1 MNKINSIRR
10 LLLFVAGFLMTAVSY
25 AQTTVSGNVTDDT
38 GEPVIGAS
46 VMMPKWLSDAV
57 FYQIYP
63 SSYMDT
69 DGNGI
74 GDLPG
79 ITSKLDYIKSIG
91 VNALWLN
98 PIFES
103 GWFDGG
109 YDVIDYYKV
118 DPRFGTNSDLVTLV
132 TEAHKRGIKV
142 CLDLVAGHTSSE
154 CAWFKAS
161 AEKDANG
168 RYSDYFIWLDNISDA
183 EKQEIAARKQEPDP
197 AASTR
202 GRYVEANAPRAKYYE
217 KNFFE
222 CQPALNYGFANPN
235 PNHPWEQG
243 VDAPGP
249 QAVRREMRNIMS
261 FWFDKGIDGFRV
273 DMAPSLVKNDPD
285 KKAVSLLWNE
295 MREWKDKNY
304 PECVLISEWSDPAVA
319 IPAGFNI
326 DFMIHFGI
334 KGYPSLFFARN
345 TPWGKWEKYNYCYFD
360 RSGKGNISEFID
372 NYTKAYTATKDKGYI
387 AIPSSNHD
395 YQRPNVADRNTLEQ
409 LKVAMT
415 FFLTMPGVPFIYYG
429 DEIAMKYQ
437 MDLPSKEGSNDRAG
451 TRTPMQWKNDAT
463 AGFSTCT
470 PQDLYL
476 PVDTENGLLTVEAQD
491 NDKNSMLNF
500 VRQLTA
506 LRHSSKALG
515 NDGDWQLLSNVCQP
529 YPMIYQRTSGN
540 ETYIIAL
547 NPSGKK
553 VSVSLSIG
561 KAQPVMVS
569 GKASLNKN
577 KISLNA
583 FTAAIYKT
591 K

>member
-1 MNKINSIRR
+1 MNAI
-10 LLLFVAGFLMTAVSY
+10 
-25 AQTTVSGNVTDDT
+25 
-38 GEPVIGAS
+38 
-46 VMMPKWLSDAV
+46 
-57 FYQIYP
+57 
-63 SSYMDT
+63 
-69 DGNGI
+69 
-74 GDLPG
+74 
-79 ITSKLDYIKSIG
+79 
-91 VNALWLN
+91 WLN

-118 DPRFGTNSDLVTLV
+118 DPRFGTNSDLVKLV
-132 TEAHKRGIKV
+132 NESHKRGIKV

-161 AEKDANG
+161 AEKDPNG
-168 RYSDYFIWLDNISDA
+168 RYSDYFIWLDNISDS
-183 EKQEIAARKQEPDP
+183 EKHEIEERKKEPDP

-222 CQPALNYGFANPN
+222 CQPALNYGFANPD
-235 PNHPWEQG
+235 PNHPWEQD
-243 VDAPGP
+243 VNAPGP

-261 FWFDKGIDGFRV
+261 FWFDKGVDGFRV

-334 KGYPSLFFARN
+334 KGYPSMFFARN
-345 TPWGKWEKYNYCYFD
+345 TPWGRWEKYDYCYFD
-360 RSGKGNISEFID
+360 RSGKGSICEFID
-372 NYTKAYTATKDKGYI
+372 NFTKAYTATKTKGYI

-395 YQRPNVADRNTLEQ
+395 YQRPNVADRNTIDQ

-437 MDLPSKEGSNDRAG
+437 MDLPGKEGSNDRAG
-451 TRTPMQWKNDAT
+451 TRTPMQWSNNPT
-463 AGFSTCT
+463 AGFSTCALEK
-470 PQDLYL
+470 LYF
-476 PVDTENGLLTVEAQD
+476 PVDTENGKLTVETQE

-506 LRHSSKALG
+506 LRHASRALG
-515 NDGDWQLLSNVCQP
+515 NDGDWQLLSDVNQP
-529 YPMIYQRTSGN
+529 YPMVYQRKSGD
-540 ETYIIAL
+540 ETYVIAL
-547 NPSGKK
+547 NPSSKK
-553 VSVSLSIG
+553 VAASLSLG
-561 KAQPVMVS
+561 PAQPVMVS
-569 GKASLNKN
+569 GKANVSKN
-577 KISLNA
+577 KITLHA
-583 FTAAIYKT
+583 FTATIYKVNQ

>member
-118 DPRFGTNSDLVTLV
+118 DPRFGTNTDLVRLV
-132 TEAHKRGIKV
+132 NEAHKRGIKV

-161 AEKDANG
+161 AEKDPNG

-243 VDAPGP
+243 V
-249 QAVRREMRNIMS
+249 
-261 FWFDKGIDGFRV
+261 
-273 DMAPSLVKNDPD
+273 L
-285 KKAVSLLWNE
+285 
-295 MREWKDKNY
+295 
-304 PECVLISEWSDPAVA
+304 
-319 IPAGFNI
+319 
-326 DFMIHFGI
+326 
-334 KGYPSLFFARN
+334 
-345 TPWGKWEKYNYCYFD
+345 
-360 RSGKGNISEFID
+360 
-372 NYTKAYTATKDKGYI
+372 
-387 AIPSSNHD
+387 
-395 YQRPNVADRNTLEQ
+395 
-409 LKVAMT
+409 
-415 FFLTMPGVPFIYYG
+415 
-429 DEIAMKYQ
+429 
-437 MDLPSKEGSNDRAG
+437 
-451 TRTPMQWKNDAT
+451 
-463 AGFSTCT
+463 
-470 PQDLYL
+470 
-476 PVDTENGLLTVEAQD
+476 
-491 NDKNSMLNF
+491 
-500 VRQLTA
+500 VRQGHRWLP
-506 LRHSSKALG
+506 RRYG
-515 NDGDWQLLSNVCQP
+515 
-529 YPMIYQRTSGN
+529 
-540 ETYIIAL
+540 
-547 NPSGKK
+547 
-553 VSVSLSIG
+553 SLSG
-561 KAQPVMVS
+561 
-569 GKASLNKN
+569 
-577 KISLNA
+577 
-583 FTAAIYKT
+583 
-591 K
+591 

>member
-1 MNKINSIRR
+1 
-10 LLLFVAGFLMTAVSY
+10 
-25 AQTTVSGNVTDDT
+25 
-38 GEPVIGAS
+38 
-46 VMMPKWLSDAV
+46 
-57 FYQIYP
+57 
-63 SSYMDT
+63 MDT

-79 ITSKLDYIKSIG
+79 ITQKLDYIKSLG

-118 DPRFGTNSDLVTLV
+118 DGRFGTNSDLVTLV
-132 TEAHKRGIKV
+132 GEAHKRGIKV

-161 AEKDANG
+161 AEKDPNG
-168 RYSDYFIWLDNISDA
+168 RYSDYFIWLDVISDA
-183 EKQEIAARKQEPDP
+183 EKQEIAARKQEPNP

-202 GRYVEANAPRAKYYE
+202 GRYVEANAPRGKYYE

-222 CQPALNYGFANPN
+222 CQPALNYGFANPD

-249 QAVRREMRNIMS
+249 QAVRREMRNIMA

-285 KKAVSLLWNE
+285 KKAVSKLWNE
-295 MREWKDKNY
+295 MRQWKDKNY

-345 TPWGKWEKYNYCYFD
+345 TPWGRWEKYDYCYFD
-360 RSGKGNISEFID
+360 RSGKGSISEFID

-387 AIPSSNHD
+387 AIPTANHD
-395 YQRPNVADRNTLEQ
+395 YQRPNVADRNTLDQ
-409 LKVAMT
+409 LKVTMT

-451 TRTPMQWKNDAT
+451 TRTPMQWKNNQT
-463 AGFSTCT
+463 AGFSSCT
-470 PQDLYL
+470 PDQLYF
-476 PVDTENGLLTVEAQD
+476 PVDTENGKLTVEAQE
-491 NDKNSMLNF
+491 NDPNSMLNF
-500 VRQLTA
+500 VRRLTA

-515 NDGDWQLLSNVCQP
+515 NDGDWQLLSDVSQP
-529 YPMIYQRTSGN
+529 YPMVYQRTLGN
-540 ETYIIAL
+540 ETYVIAL
-547 NPSGKK
+547 NPSGNK
-553 VSVSLSIG
+553 VSAPLHLSG
-561 KAQPVMVS
+561 AEPVLTA
-569 GKASLNKN
+569 GKASVGKN
-577 KISLNA
+577 RLSLNA
-583 FTAAIYKT
+583 FTAIILKT
-591 K
+591 NNK

>member
-1 MNKINSIRR
+1 MRKTILI
-10 LLLFVAGFLMTAVSY
+10 LMAIIASLTAM
-25 AQTTVSGNVTDDT
+25 AQQEKG
-38 GEPVIGAS
+38 
-46 VMMPKWLSDAV
+46 PKWLSDAV

-79 ITSKLDYIKSIG
+79 ITQKLDYIKSIG
-91 VNALWLN
+91 VNAIWLN

-118 DPRFGTNSDLVTLV
+118 DPRFGTNSDLVKLV
-132 TEAHKRGIKV
+132 NESHKRGIKV

-161 AEKDANG
+161 AEKDPNG
-168 RYSDYFIWLDNISDA
+168 RYSDYFIWLDNISDF
-183 EKQEIAARKQEPDP
+183 EKHEIEERKKEPDP

-222 CQPALNYGFANPN
+222 CQPALNYGFANPD
-235 PNHPWEQG
+235 PNHPWEQD
-243 VDAPGP
+243 VNAPGP

-261 FWFDKGIDGFRV
+261 FWFDKGVDGFRV

-334 KGYPSLFFARN
+334 KGYPSMFFARN
-345 TPWGKWEKYNYCYFD
+345 TPWGRWEKYDYCYFD
-360 RSGKGNISEFID
+360 RSGKGS
-372 NYTKAYTATKDKGYI
+372 
-387 AIPSSNHD
+387 PSSNHD
-395 YQRPNVADRNTLEQ
+395 YQRPNVADRNTIDQ

-437 MDLPSKEGSNDRAG
+437 MDLPGKEGSNDRAG
-451 TRTPMQWKNDAT
+451 TRTPMQWANNPT
-463 AGFSTCT
+463 AGFSTCA
-470 PQDLYL
+470 PEKLYF
-476 PVDTENGLLTVEAQD
+476 PVDTENGKLTVETQE

-506 LRHSSKALG
+506 LRHASRALG
-515 NDGDWQLLSNVCQP
+515 NDGDWQLLSDVNKP
-529 YPMIYQRTSGN
+529 YPMVYQRKSGD
-540 ETYIIAL
+540 ETYVIAL
-547 NPSGKK
+547 NPSSKK
-553 VSVSLSIG
+553 VAASLSLG
-561 KAQPVMVS
+561 PAQPVMVS
-569 GKASLNKN
+569 GKANVSKN
-577 KISLNA
+577 KITLHA
-583 FTAAIYKT
+583 FTATIYKVNQ

>member
-1 MNKINSIRR
+1 MKKQIIILIVILASFSAR
-10 LLLFVAGFLMTAVSY
+10 AE
-25 AQTTVSGNVTDDT
+25 AQKG
-38 GEPVIGAS
+38 
-46 VMMPKWLSDAV
+46 PKWLSDAV

-79 ITSKLDYIKSIG
+79 ITQKLDYIKSLG

-118 DPRFGTNSDLVTLV
+118 DGRFGTNSDLVTLV
-132 TEAHKRGIKV
+132 GEAHKRGIKV

-161 AEKDANG
+161 AEKDPNG
-168 RYSDYFIWLDNISDA
+168 RYSDYFIWLDVISDA
-183 EKQEIAARKQEPDP
+183 EKQEIAARKQEPNP

-202 GRYVEANAPRAKYYE
+202 GRYVEANAPRGKYYE

-222 CQPALNYGFANPN
+222 CQPALNYGFANPD

-261 FWFDKGIDGFRV
+261 FWFDKGVDGFRV
-273 DMAPSLVKNDPD
+273 DMAPSLVKNDAD

-304 PECVLISEWSDPAVA
+304 PECVLISEWSDPSVA

-345 TPWGKWEKYNYCYFD
+345 TPWGRWEKYDYCYFD
-360 RSGKGNISEFID
+360 RSGKGSIGEFID
-372 NYTKAYTATKDKGYI
+372 NFTKAYVATKDKGYI

-395 YQRPNVADRNTLEQ
+395 YQRPNVADRNTMDQ

-437 MDLPSKEGSNDRAG
+437 TNLPSKEGSNDRAG
-451 TRTPMQWKNDAT
+451 TRTPMQWKNDQT

-470 PQDLYL
+470 PDNLYF
-476 PVDTENGLLTVEAQD
+476 PVDTENGRLTVETQED
-491 NDKNSMLNF
+491 DPNSMLNF
-500 VRQLTA
+500 VRRLTT

-515 NDGDWQLLSNVCQP
+515 NDGDWQLLSDVSQP
-529 YPMIYQRTSGN
+529 YPMIYQRTSAG
-540 ETYIIAL
+540 ETYVIAL

-553 VSVSLSIG
+553 VSASLSIG
-561 KAQPVMVS
+561 KDQPVMVS
-569 GKASLNKN
+569 GKCHLNKN
-577 KISLNA
+577 KITLNA

>member
-1 MNKINSIRR
+1 MMIA
-10 LLLFVAGFLMTAVSY
+10 LVA
-25 AQTTVSGNVTDDT
+25 TVLT
-38 GEPVIGAS
+38 PVHATPRNPS
-46 VMMPKWLSDAV
+46 WLSHAV

-63 SSYMDT
+63 SSYMDS
-69 DGNGI
+69 DGDGI
-74 GDLPG
+74 GDLRGIQSRLGYLKTLG
-79 ITSKLDYIKSIG
+79 ITAI
-91 VNALWLN
+91 WLN

-109 YDVIDYYKV
+109 YDVIDFYKV
-118 DPRFGTNSDLVTLV
+118 DPRFGSNSDLVALV
-132 TEAHKRGIKV
+132 SAAHAEGLKV
-142 CLDLVAGHTSSE
+142 CLDLVAGHTSNR
-154 CAWFKAS
+154 CAWFQQS
-161 AEKDANG
+161 ATGGADDRYADYYIWTDTISPKDQQ
-168 RYSDYFIWLDNISDA
+168 DIV
-183 EKQEIAARKQEPDP
+183 ARHQAPNP
-197 AASTR
+197 LSSTI
-202 GRYVEANAPRAKYYE
+202 GKYVEADAKRGKYYL
-217 KNFFE
+217 KNYFE
-222 CQPALNYGFANPN
+222 CQPALNYGYAHPN
-235 PNHPWEQG
+235 PDHPWEQA

-249 QAVRREMRNIMS
+249 QAVRRELRNIMA
-261 FWFDKGIDGFRV
+261 FWFDKGVDGFRV
-273 DMAPSLVKNDPD
+273 DLASSLVKDDPD
-285 KKAVSLLWNE
+285 KEAVMALWHE
-295 MREWKDKNY
+295 MRQWKDQHY
-304 PECVLISEWSDPAVA
+304 PDRVFISEWANPPKA
-319 IPAGFNI
+319 IAAGFDI
-326 DFMIHFGI
+326 DFMIQFGI
-334 KGYPSLFFARN
+334 PGYGSLFFAPD
-345 TPWGKWEKYNYCYFD
+345 TPWGQRLTKRMGKATPCYFD
-360 RSGKGNISEFID
+360 KAGRGSIKEFID
-372 NYTKAYTATKDKGYI
+372 NFSNSYTKTKGSGYI
-387 AIPSSNHD
+387 AIPTANHD
-395 YQRPNVADRNTLEQ
+395 FQRPNIGTRCTTDQ